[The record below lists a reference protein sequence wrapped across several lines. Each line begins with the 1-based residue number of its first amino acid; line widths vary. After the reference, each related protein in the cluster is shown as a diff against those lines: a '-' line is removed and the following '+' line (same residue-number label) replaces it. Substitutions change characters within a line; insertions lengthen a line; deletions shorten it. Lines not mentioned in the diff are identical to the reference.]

1 MPSPFAAAWAARAA
15 RRYGPVVARAAYK
28 RWKAM
33 SPEEKE
39 RYRQQMRG
47 AAARGR
53 AAVAQAR
60 DRGRR
65 PPIDGGPERPPD
77 RPRDGGA

>member
-53 AAVAQAR
+53 TVITSAR

-65 PPIDGGPERPPD
+65 PPPV
-77 RPRDGGA
+77 DGGAEPPRSSEPR

>member
-33 SPEEKE
+33 TPEEKE

-47 AAARGR
+47 ATERGR

-60 DRGRR
+60 SRGRR
-65 PPIDGGPERPPD
+65 PPIDGGPERRPPEQPPT
-77 RPRDGGA
+77 R